1 MKMGSTRPRIA
12 VTRGARAVTSYRLA
26 LETAGADVVEIGPG
40 ARQPEALLQDLDG
53 LLLPGGPDIA
63 PQLYGEST
71 THRSVEVDPE
81 RDALELP
88 LVRAALVRGMPILG
102 VCRGI
107 QTLNVAAG
115 GTLWQDLPSQRPSRV
130 VHKEPLEGR
139 NRRQLLHAVVVEPS
153 AHLRV
158 ILGGGTQMVNSIH
171 HQAVRDPAAGFVP
184 VAAAPD
190 GTIEAIEAIH
200 HAFVLGV
207 QWHPEE
213 LCDDPAEARLF
224 AALCAAALRQTHTD

>member
-1 MKMGSTRPRIA
+1 M
-12 VTRGARAVTSYRLA
+12 TSYRRA
-26 LETAGADVVEIGPG
+26 LEAAGAEVVEVGPG
-40 ARQPEALLQDLDG
+40 GGQPDAWLQELDG

-63 PQLYGEST
+63 PHLYGEST
-71 THRSVEVDPE
+71 AHGSVEVDPE

-88 LVRAALVRGMPILG
+88 LVRAALAQDMPILG
-102 VCRGI
+102 ICRGI

-130 VHKEPLEGR
+130 VHKEPLEER
-139 NRRQLLHAVVVEPS
+139 DRRRLLHAVVVEPS
-153 AHLRV
+153 AHLWV

-171 HQAVRDPAAGFVP
+171 HQAVRDPAAGFVA

-190 GTIEAIEAIH
+190 GTIEAIEAVKGT
-200 HAFVLGV
+200 FVLGV

-213 LCDDPAEARLF
+213 LCDDPAEAQLF
-224 AALCAAALRQTHTD
+224 AALCAAALRRGHTS